1 MIRTNQHAGINNFKL
16 ALIVVVNVLL
26 LLSLVVVEFLFRN
39 LLMTMCGFSY
49 SNVFCAG
56 CDTFDVAA
64 AVVVITVA
72 VFL

>member
-1 MIRTNQHAGINNFKL
+1 M
-16 ALIVVVNVLL
+16 
-26 LLSLVVVEFLFRN
+26 LSLVVVEFLFRN